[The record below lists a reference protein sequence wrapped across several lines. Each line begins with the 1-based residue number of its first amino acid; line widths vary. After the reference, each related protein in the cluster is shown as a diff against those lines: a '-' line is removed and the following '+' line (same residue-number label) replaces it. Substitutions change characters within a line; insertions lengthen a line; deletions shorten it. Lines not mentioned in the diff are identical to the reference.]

1 MYLKDKPLQYLLD
14 SVNPNQGGKTTT
26 GNVSTATVRSTTVN
40 TIDPKKAFS
49 IAKKSTE
56 IGKQMVEN
64 KPKDP
69 TVYNISTR
77 EKDIVAFDPKKIVTD
92 SIAKKESSEIISGIP
107 NTYLYIGSGIIGL
120 SIIYMLMRD

>member
-14 SVNPNQGGKTTT
+14 SVNPNQGGRTTT
-26 GNVSTATVRSTTVN
+26 GNVNTATVRSTTVN

-69 TVYNISTR
+69 TVYTISTR
-77 EKDIVAFDPKKIVTD
+77 EKDVIAFDPKKVVTD
-92 SIAKKESSEIISGIP
+92 SVAKKESSEIISGIP
-107 NTYLYIGSGIIGL
+107 NTYLYIGGGIIGL